1 MQKITSLGDYEEIV
15 LLAIAFLGER
25 AYGVPIRQHI
35 EDAGR
40 KTSVGALYV
49 TFERLETKGLVE
61 SWEGE
66 ATPQRGGRAKKYF
79 RVTGVGHEALRH
91 TEATRSRVRGLQLA
105 GGAI

>member
-1 MQKITSLGDYEEIV
+1 MHLGDFEEVV
-15 LLAIAFLGER
+15 LLAILALGEN
-25 AYGVPIRQHI
+25 AYGVPIRSRL

-49 TFERLETKGLVE
+49 TFDRLETKGLVE

-79 RVTGVGHEALRH
+79 RVTGAGHDALCQ
-91 TEATRSRVRGLQLA
+91 TEATRMKLRAGLQLA
-105 GGAI
+105 GGVA

>member
-1 MQKITSLGDYEEIV
+1 MNLGDFEEVV
-15 LLAIAFLGER
+15 LLAIAGLSDN
-25 AYGVPIRQHI
+25 AYGVPIRARL

-49 TFERLETKGLVE
+49 TLDRLETKGLIE

-79 RVTGVGHEALRH
+79 RVTGAGHDALRQ
-91 TEATRSRVRGLQLA
+91 TEATRMKLRGLKLA
-105 GGAI
+105 GGMI

>member
-1 MQKITSLGDYEEIV
+1 MDPITHLGDYEEIV

-25 AYGVPIRQHI
+25 AYGVPIRQRI
-35 EDAGR
+35 EEAGR

-49 TFERLETKGLVE
+49 TFERLENKGLIE

-79 RVTGVGHEALRH
+79 RVTGMGHEALRQ
-91 TEATRSRVRGLQLA
+91 TETTRMRVRGLQLA

>member
-1 MQKITSLGDYEEIV
+1 MHLGDFEEVV
-15 LLAIAFLGER
+15 LLAILALGEN
-25 AYGVPIRQHI
+25 AYGVPIRARL

-49 TFERLETKGLVE
+49 TFDRLETKGLVE

-79 RVTGVGHEALRH
+79 RVTGAGQDALRQ
-91 TEATRSRVRGLQLA
+91 TEATRVQLRGGLRLV
-105 GGAI
+105 GGVA

>member
-1 MQKITSLGDYEEIV
+1 MEQITQLGDYEEIV
-15 LLAIAFLGER
+15 LLSIAFLGEG

-35 EDAGR
+35 EAAGR

-49 TFERLETKGLVE
+49 TFERLENKGLIE

-79 RVTGVGHEALRH
+79 RVTGAGHEALRQ

-105 GGAI
+105 GGVI

>member
-1 MQKITSLGDYEEIV
+1 MDQIPHLGDYEEIV
-15 LLAIAFLGER
+15 LLAIAGFSER
-25 AYGVPIRQHI
+25 AYGVPIRQRI
-35 EDAGR
+35 EEAGR

-49 TFERLETKGLVE
+49 TFERLETKGLIE

-79 RVTGVGHEALRH
+79 RVTGAGHDALRQS
-91 TEATRSRVRGLQLA
+91 EATRSRMRGLQLA